1 MDATFD
7 HILPLA
13 QSRMPASFGMDI
25 SNIEE
30 LFSNIEDI
38 IIIHI
43 STANI
48 VDTVIKDCMDLNI
61 AEQLC

>member
-13 QSRMPASFGMDI
+13 QSRMPASFGMTILCIQPGNDI
-25 SNIEE
+25 YYVLISQANFIE
-30 LFSNIEDI
+30 
-38 IIIHI
+38 
-43 STANI
+43 
-48 VDTVIKDCMDLNI
+48 TVIKDCMDLNV